1 MDFRVVMG
9 GFRAPGAA
17 AAWIRP
23 TLPIVA
29 GHLNSPT
36 MAVAAVADWGNG
48 LSSLAS
54 PEELAFINPDLTI
67 ALSRAPESDRVCM
80 SSVTYPTDRGH
91 GYAESQLADRSGR
104 IGRAVQTL
112 FLETRTPTSA

>member
-1 MDFRVVMG
+1 M
-9 GFRAPGAA
+9 
-17 AAWIRP
+17 RP

-67 ALSRAPESDRVCM
+67 ALSRAPESDWVCM
-80 SSVTYPTDRGH
+80 SSVTCPTDHGH

-104 IGRAVQTL
+104 IGRAVHTL